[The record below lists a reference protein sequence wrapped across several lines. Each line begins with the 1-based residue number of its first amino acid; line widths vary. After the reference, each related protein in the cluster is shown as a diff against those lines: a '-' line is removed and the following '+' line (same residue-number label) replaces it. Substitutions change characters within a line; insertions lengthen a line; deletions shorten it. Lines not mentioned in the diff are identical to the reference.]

1 MNKNETEL
9 LKNDEE
15 KFQIPS
21 EEEIKRK
28 ELISVLAEL
37 ILNYSVTKSQ

>member
-1 MNKNETEL
+1 MNKNEPEL

-21 EEEIKRK
+21 KEEIKRN

-37 ILNYSVTKSQ
+37 ILNYSVSKNQ